1 MVHLKANIARLFV
14 QLNDENS
21 PVLICG
27 VSSRRRNCKA
37 LPIVLDIAFA

>member
-27 VSSRRRNCKA
+27 VSSRRRNKA